1 MHIEPFQPKHLEIL
15 VLQPSQ
21 AAVSVFFDD
30 EYGHALKAAGPCFT
44 AIHEGE
50 ILACAGV
57 VKQWENRAIA
67 WGLISA
73 NAGKQFVRIHKAV
86 QRFLEATEF
95 KRVEAFVDSD
105 FEPGHRWIKMLG
117 FEYEGYMKNFSPLG
131 RDCLLY
137 SRIKHG

>member
-21 AAVSVFFDD
+21 AAVSVFFDA
-30 EYGHALKAAGPCFT
+30 EYGQALKEAGPCFS
-44 AIHEGE
+44 AVDNGE
-50 ILACAGV
+50 VLACAGV

-67 WGLISA
+67 WGLISE
-73 NAGKQFVRIHKAV
+73 NAGRQFVRIHKAV
-86 QRFLEATEF
+86 QRFLESTDF

-105 FEPGHRWIKMLG
+105 FDAGHRWIKMLG

-131 RDCLLY
+131 KDCLLY
-137 SRIKHG
+137 ARIK

>member
-1 MHIEPFQPKHLEIL
+1 
-15 VLQPSQ
+15 
-21 AAVSVFFDD
+21 
-30 EYGHALKAAGPCFT
+30 
-44 AIHEGE
+44 
-50 ILACAGV
+50 
-57 VKQWENRAIA
+57 
-67 WGLISA
+67 
-73 NAGKQFVRIHKAV
+73 VRIHKAV